1 MNNPITESLK
11 ILSNYFEKQKIDYVV
26 VGGVA
31 VLVYGRIRATDDID
45 IIIDHHKIDREHFIQ
60 YLRENGFDAN
70 ISDLE
75 ALDENLHASIFLKDQ
90 MFRIDLKGKNTQKDQ
105 DSINGAVDA
114 IFDTV
119 PIKIDHPQSLVLNKL
134 IFGSEQDFED
144 ALAVYVRNPKLIDLD
159 KLRTQAKIHGIEKIT
174 KEFIQEIEEFF
185 RSKSKNS
192 E

>member
-1 MNNPITESLK
+1 
-11 ILSNYFEKQKIDYVV
+11 
-26 VGGVA
+26 
-31 VLVYGRIRATDDID
+31 
-45 IIIDHHKIDREHFIQ
+45 
-60 YLRENGFDAN
+60 
-70 ISDLE
+70 
-75 ALDENLHASIFLKDQ
+75 
-90 MFRIDLKGKNTQKDQ
+90 NTQKDQ